1 LSEAGDREAQGHPS
15 ALRLYSLIGLMV
27 IFWAMNFLIG
37 KVALREFPAVLLSGL
52 RVSLAALLILP
63 VYFARK
69 RKTPGGG
76 EWTRGELPA
85 LLVLGLFGV
94 GLNQLCFVTGLGA
107 TSVAHASL
115 IMGITPVIV
124 LVIASVIGQEKLTS
138 KKVTG
143 LAVALIGVFV
153 LNRAPAKA
161 SGVTLAGDALIFGAA
176 ATFAIFTVF
185 GKRVTVRHGS
195 ITVNTLAYAAG
206 ALLLSP
212 LTLWEASRFPFE
224 TVSVLGWASLF
235 YMAMFPSLICYLIY
249 YYALTYIP
257 ATRISAFSYLQPLI
271 ATTLAALIL
280 AEPVTSS
287 VVGGG
292 ALVLAGVYVTERA

>member
-1 LSEAGDREAQGHPS
+1 MIETDDRGAQGHPS

-37 KVALREFPAVLLSGL
+37 KVALREFPGVLLSGL

-63 VYFARK
+63 VYFGAR
-69 RKTPGGG
+69 RKAAGG

-85 LLVLGLFGV
+85 LLVLGLVGV

-115 IMGITPVIV
+115 IMGMTPVIV
-124 LVIASVIGQEKLTS
+124 LVIASLIGQERLTA
-138 KKVTG
+138 KKAAG
-143 LAVALIGVFV
+143 LAIALSGVFV

-161 SGVTLAGDALIFGAA
+161 SGVTLFGDLLIFGAA

-206 ALLLSP
+206 AVLLSP
-212 LTLWEASRFPFE
+212 LTVWEAARFPFE
-224 TVSVLGWASLF
+224 TVSLLGWASLF

-249 YYALTYIP
+249 YYALTYIS